1 MFKMLLRS
9 TVYVNRSGL
18 NRIVFGSSTWSAG
31 QENIR
36 ATCINTKLQR
46 ENENKNK
53 IIDTVMEMTLRSAGI
68 QPS

>member
-18 NRIVFGSSTWSAG
+18 NRIVFGSSTWSVG